1 VYLHGLTSDL
11 YAENGHAGSFTPTD
25 LINYIPLALSRVD
38 G

>member
-1 VYLHGLTSDL
+1 L
-11 YAENGHAGSFTPTD
+11 YTENGYAGAFTPTD